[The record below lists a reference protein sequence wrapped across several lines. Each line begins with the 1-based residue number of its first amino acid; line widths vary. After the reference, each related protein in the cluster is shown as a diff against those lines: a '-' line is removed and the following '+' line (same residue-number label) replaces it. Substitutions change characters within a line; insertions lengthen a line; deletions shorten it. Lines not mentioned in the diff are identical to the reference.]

1 MSTEIFL
8 SILPAALLGSTVGL
22 ISGLLPGF
30 GNLLSMAILF
40 PFIAHWNPVNIFVCY
55 AALTMLSQFVGSLT
69 SLYTGVPG
77 EASSMPTV
85 LESKH
90 LPQDQLAET
99 VAATAIGS
107 AAAGFVATA
116 LCIIIVPQMAGI
128 SWFYRTEV
136 IAALLA
142 IATVLVVTLDQ
153 QKKLVAACLLVFGIA
168 LGSVGWNNMLSTGI
182 LTFGIPELYRG
193 IPLDLA
199 MVFLFALPQLLQRP
213 RGHVPAVG
221 SFKLVWPRVPILSTV
236 GHSLLGFV
244 GGLVPGMTTV
254 LSSQLSYT
262 VSSWRTRD
270 PYYRILASETANNS
284 GAISQLIP
292 MLAIGLP
299 LVASEALALSMMETR
314 GFLASPESAASII
327 GLTAPVFVVVL
338 LVGLICSWP
347 LASRALAILQI
358 NNQAFRIT
366 MLIALL
372 LLVYVQ
378 AYNDHML
385 WFYLAVSAILA
396 PIGWMVRTVDTTS
409 LIFGFFISDRIWDH
423 GSRLINLYLN

>member
-8 SILPAALLGSTVGL
+8 SILPATLLGSTVGL

-30 GNLLSMAILF
+30 GNLISMVILF
-40 PFIAHWNPVNIFVCY
+40 PFIAHWSPVNIFVCY

-85 LESKH
+85 SESKN
-90 LPQDQLAET
+90 LPPEQLSET
-99 VAATAIGS
+99 VAATAVGS
-107 AAAGFVATA
+107 AVAGLIATV
-116 LCIIIVPQMAGI
+116 LCMAIVTQIADI
-128 SWFYRTEV
+128 AWFYRTEV
-136 IAALLA
+136 IAALLSVA
-142 IATVLVVTLDQ
+142 AVLVITLDQ
-153 QKKLVAACLLVFGIA
+153 QKKLLATALLLSGIA

-182 LTFGIPELYRG
+182 LTFNLSELYQG
-193 IPLDLA
+193 IPLDLVL
-199 MVFLFALPQLLQRP
+199 VFLFALPQLLQQSV
-213 RGHVPAVG
+213 GTAPAV
-221 SFKLVWPRVPILSTV
+221 STFKIVWPRVPILSTV

-254 LSSQLSYT
+254 MSSQMSYT
-262 VSSWRTRD
+262 VSSWRTQD

-292 MLAIGLP
+292 MLVIGLP
-299 LVASEALALSMMETR
+299 LVASEAMALSMMEAR
-314 GFLASPESAASII
+314 GFLASPESAANII
-327 GLTAPVFVVVL
+327 GLTAPIFVMVSL
-338 LVGLICSWP
+338 IGLVCSWP
-347 LASRALAILQI
+347 LAARALVILQI
-358 NNQAFRIT
+358 NNQVIRRT
-366 MLIALL
+366 MLICLL

-385 WFYLAVSAILA
+385 WFYLMVSVVLA
-396 PIGWMVRTVDTTS
+396 PIGWALRGLDTTS

-423 GSRLINLYLN
+423 GSRMINLYF